1 MVRLSKD
8 IIDKIL
14 SVSDIDTRRLFA
26 RYSQIKVPADLAT
39 KLSQCF
45 SRLEFEDEYGSSRV
59 QLNAYELVFR
69 WYEWP
74 PTDINE
80 QKFEVRFEPEGRSHL
95 FFNLNQRD
103 NHWWADGNFTWPLIE

>member
-1 MVRLSKD
+1 M
-8 IIDKIL
+8 IL
-14 SVSDIDTRRLFA
+14 GVADIDTRRLFG
-26 RYSQIKVPADLAT
+26 RYSRLKVQADLAA

-59 QLNAYELVFR
+59 KLNAYELVFR

-74 PTDINE
+74 PEDIDM
-80 QKFEVRFEPEGRSHL
+80 QVFEVRFEPDGRRHL

-103 NHWWADGNFTWPLIE
+103 NDWWADGNFMWPFKE